1 MMLKPIMSNNERTQ
15 HRVDE
20 IQALID
26 VSRLIT
32 VVDLDKVLI
41 ETLSIVAN
49 AVSAKKGSLFLLDDK
64 GSPYQRFITQ
74 RNMPPQVS
82 RVVVSKVLNEG
93 LAGWCV
99 REKRGTIVADTAED
113 QRWLIFDDD
122 DQTDVHSVICVPF
135 IFEDR
140 VHAVMT
146 LVHEKAGHFTRQD
159 LQLATAIANQASS
172 AIRNAHLF
180 DDIQTQQTQLEIVI
194 ENAGELI
201 FMLDADFNF
210 RQMNS
215 QVAAMLNQ
223 TRQALLGQNY
233 FKLPDHLFWRQLGDL
248 IRNVEATPPG
258 QIYELRNETT
268 QQDFTVSLS
277 RVQHEKEISYVV
289 VLHDI
294 TVMKDLDRL
303 KSHMIRMASHDLKNP
318 LGIMMGYVELIR
330 NDVANENMPDIEL
343 VEGAMRAIKKMDKLI
358 EELLDAKRL
367 ERETQYRKAL
377 VNTENLIV
385 QAVAEFE
392 EQVAKKKI
400 ELVDNTS
407 IELPPIAGDGAQL
420 KHAMIN
426 LISNAI
432 KYTPEK
438 GSITIHASADGNR
451 FHFSVEDTGIGIPE
465 NMQEGI
471 FNQLYRAI
479 RPEIAD
485 IQGTGVG
492 LSLVKE
498 IVERHNGQVW
508 FRSRDGEGSVFGF
521 WVPIQ
526 IFT

>member
-1 MMLKPIMSNNERTQ
+1 MMLKPIMSNSERTQ

-26 VSRLIT
+26 VSRLVT

-41 ETLSIVAN
+41 ETLLIVAN
-49 AVSAKKGSLFLLDDK
+49 AVSATKGSLFLLNEK
-64 GSPYQRFITQ
+64 QQPYQRFITQ
-74 RNMPPQVS
+74 RNMPPEVS
-82 RVVVSKVLNEG
+82 KVVVSKVLNEG

-99 REKRGTIVADTAED
+99 REKRGTIVADTSTD
-113 QRWLIFDDD
+113 KRWLIFDDD
-122 DQTDVHSVICVPF
+122 PQTDVRSVICVPF
-135 IFEDR
+135 MYEDR

-146 LVHEKAGHFTRQD
+146 LVNEKADHFTRQD

-180 DDIQTQQTQLEIVI
+180 DDIQRQQSQLDIVL

-201 FMLDADFNF
+201 FMLDASFNF
-210 RQMNS
+210 QQANS
-215 QVAAMLNQ
+215 QVAVMLDKSRDN
-223 TRQALLGQNY
+223 LIGSNY
-233 FKLPDHLFWRQLGDL
+233 FDLPDHLFWRQLGEFVTKAKESSTNQS
-248 IRNVEATPPG
+248 I
-258 QIYELRNETT
+258 ELRNETS
-268 QQDFTVSLS
+268 QQDFSISISCVY
-277 RVQHEKEISYVV
+277 HEKETSFVV

-330 NDVANENMPDIEL
+330 NDVSNEMMPDIEL
-343 VEGAMRAIKKMDKLI
+343 VDGAMRAIKKMDKLI

-377 VNTENLIV
+377 VNTENLIT

-392 EQVAKKKI
+392 QQLAKKKI
-400 ELVDNTS
+400 ELVDKTAL
-407 IELPPIAGDGAQL
+407 ELPPIAGDGTQL
-420 KHAMIN
+420 RQAMIN

-432 KYTPEK
+432 KYTPTD
-438 GSITIHASADGNR
+438 GIIAIHASADGNR
-451 FHFSVEDTGIGIPE
+451 FHFSVEDSGIGIPE

-471 FNQLYRAI
+471 FNQLYRAM
-479 RPEIAD
+479 RPEIED
-485 IQGTGVG
+485 IKGTGFG

-498 IVERHNGQVW
+498 IIERHNGQVW
-508 FRSRDGEGSVFGF
+508 FRSREGEGSVFGF

-526 IFT
+526 ASN

>member
-1 MMLKPIMSNNERTQ
+1 MMLKTTMSNNERTQ
-15 HRVDE
+15 HRIDE

-41 ETLSIVAN
+41 ETLLIVAN
-49 AVSAKKGSLFLLDDK
+49 AVGATKGSLFLLNDK
-64 GSPYQRFITQ
+64 GQPYQRFITQ
-74 RNMPPQVS
+74 RDMPPEVS
-82 RVVVSKVLNEG
+82 RVIVSKVLNEG

-99 REKRGTIVADTAED
+99 REKRGTIVSDTSKD

-122 DQTDVHSVICVPF
+122 EQTDVRSVICVPF

-146 LVHEKAGHFTRQD
+146 LVNDKADHFTRQD
-159 LQLATAIANQASS
+159 LQIATAIANQASS

-180 DDIQTQQTQLEIVI
+180 DDIQTRQSQLDIVL

-201 FMLDADFNF
+201 FMLDAEFNF
-210 RQMNS
+210 QQVNS
-215 QVAAMLNQ
+215 QVALM
-223 TRQALLGQNY
+223 LGQSRDALVGTNY
-233 FKLPDHLFWRQLGDL
+233 FALPDHLFWRQLGDF
-248 IRNVEATPPG
+248 IRKAHETSAN
-258 QIYELRNETT
+258 QLLELRNETT
-268 QQDFTVSLS
+268 QQDFSITISCVY
-277 RVQHEKEISYVV
+277 HEKETSYVV

-294 TVMKDLDRL
+294 TVIKDLDRL

-330 NDVANENMPDIEL
+330 NDVNNNDMPDVEL
-343 VEGAMRAIKKMDKLI
+343 VDGAMRAIKKMDKLI

-377 VNTENLIV
+377 VNTEHLITL
-385 QAVAEFE
+385 AVAEFE
-392 EQVAKKKI
+392 QQLAKKKI
-400 ELVDNTS
+400 ALVDNTS
-407 IELPPIAGDGAQL
+407 LELPPIAGDGTQL
-420 KHAMIN
+420 RQAMIN

-432 KYTPEK
+432 KYTPK
-438 GSITIHASADGNR
+438 DGTITIHASADGNR
-451 FHFSVEDTGIGIPE
+451 FHFSVEDSGIGIPE

-471 FNQLYRAI
+471 FNQLYRAM
-479 RPEIAD
+479 RPEIED
-485 IQGTGVG
+485 IKGTGFG

-498 IVERHNGQVW
+498 IIERHNGQVW
-508 FRSRDGEGSVFGF
+508 FRSREGEGSVFGF

-526 IFT
+526 ALN

>member
-1 MMLKPIMSNNERTQ
+1 MSNSDRTQ

-41 ETLSIVAN
+41 ETLLIVAN
-49 AVSAKKGSLFLLDDK
+49 AVGATKGSLFLLNEK
-64 GSPYQRFITQ
+64 GQPYQRFITQ
-74 RNMPPQVS
+74 RNMPPEVS

-93 LAGWCV
+93 LAGWCI
-99 REKRGTIVADTAED
+99 REKRGAIVADTSTD
-113 QRWLIFDDD
+113 KRWLIFDDD
-122 DQTDVHSVICVPF
+122 EQTDVRSVICVPF

-146 LVHEKAGHFTRQD
+146 LVNEKADHFTRQD
-159 LQLATAIANQASS
+159 LQIATAISNQASS

-180 DDIQTQQTQLEIVI
+180 DDIQTRQSQLDIVL

-201 FMLDADFNF
+201 FMLDAEFNF
-210 RQMNS
+210 RQVNS
-215 QVAAMLNQ
+215 LVATLLDKS
-223 TRQALLGQNY
+223 REALIGTNY
-233 FKLPDHLFWRQLGDL
+233 FDLPDHLFWRQLGEFIHKAQETSANQL
-248 IRNVEATPPG
+248 L
-258 QIYELRNETT
+258 ELRNETT
-268 QQDFTVSLS
+268 QQDFSISISCVY
-277 RVQHEKEISYVV
+277 HEKETSYVV

-330 NDVANENMPDIEL
+330 NDVTNNVMPDMEL
-343 VEGAMRAIKKMDKLI
+343 VDGAMRAIKKMDKLI

-377 VNTENLIV
+377 VNTEYLITL
-385 QAVAEFE
+385 AVAEFE
-392 EQVAKKKI
+392 QQFAKKKI

-407 IELPPIAGDGAQL
+407 LELPPIAGDGTQL
-420 KHAMIN
+420 RQAMIN
-426 LISNAI
+426 LLSNAI
-432 KYTPEK
+432 KYTP
-438 GSITIHASADGNR
+438 GGGTITIHASADGNR
-451 FHFSVEDTGIGIPE
+451 FHFSVEDSGIGIPE
-465 NMQEGI
+465 HMQEGI
-471 FNQLYRAI
+471 FNQLYRAM
-479 RPEIAD
+479 RPEIED
-485 IQGTGVG
+485 IKGTGFG

-498 IVERHNGQVW
+498 IIERHNGQVW
-508 FRSRDGEGSVFGF
+508 FRSREGEGSVFGF

-526 IFT
+526 ALN